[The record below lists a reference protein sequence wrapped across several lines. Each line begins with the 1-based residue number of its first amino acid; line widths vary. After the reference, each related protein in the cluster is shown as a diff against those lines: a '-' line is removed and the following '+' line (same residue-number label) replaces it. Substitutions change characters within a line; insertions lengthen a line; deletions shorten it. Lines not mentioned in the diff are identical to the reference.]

1 MRIKIKLSHLF
12 SVSCSLR
19 SLCSHT
25 HSARF
30 ARTLTP
36 LARLTPRSL
45 TPTLPLV
52 ARALKRCRF
61 APISAR
67 SFWSH
72 AGMLARLFATL
83 ALAPSMDQSTINI
96 IENAYEKKCLRHP
109 RLRLDVA
116 CRSLCSRLLAHSLC
130 SHTRFARTLARTSW
144 TGMHSVD
151 AYKTASGWSSY
162 ADKITA
168 II

>member
-1 MRIKIKLSHLF
+1 MLYLLVHTASHISNNTYENKNKTFTPILSIM
-12 SVSCSLR
+12 
-19 SLCSHT
+19 
-25 HSARF
+25 
-30 ARTLTP
+30 LTP

-72 AGMLARLFATL
+72 AGTLARLFATL

-130 SHTRFARTLARTSW
+130 SYVRPHVLDGHA
-144 TGMHSVD
+144 
-151 AYKTASGWSSY
+151 
-162 ADKITA
+162 
-168 II
+168 